1 MKRIQLMGPV
11 FFRLILIIVLG
22 LACAGLTNPY
32 WGMGVVILGFFAEI
46 LMHLNYIARLAH
58 WLDDSV
64 SVTRADAAEVPMP
77 QWAFGPT
84 FLRGFIKPAGPLIK
98 THDAWKSVKRA
109 TKKRSERFRKASFF

>member
-64 SVTRADAAEVPMP
+64 SVTRADAAEVPDAAMGL
-77 QWAFGPT
+77 WADIFARVYKT
-84 FLRGFIKPAGPLIK
+84 GPLIK

>member
-64 SVTRADAAEVPMP
+64 SVTRADAAEVYWRRAG
-77 QWAFGPT
+77 QVLGIV
-84 FLRGFIKPAGPLIK
+84 RSGFA
-98 THDAWKSVKRA
+98 
-109 TKKRSERFRKASFF
+109 